1 MNNTPSKIIGIQ
13 FGIMSPEEII
23 KNSVAEVV
31 NRDTYIGIKPVIGG
45 LFDPRMGVLEPNLI
59 CPTDGLNYID
69 CPGYFGHIKLARPVF
84 YIQYL
89 TTISK
94 IMKCV
99 CFKCSKLRISKKKY
113 KHLNKLPSEKRW
125 NEVFSLC
132 SKVKRCGDENECG
145 CGCKQPTKI
154 RKDGFSTLYADWI
167 EKGDTENKISIKLT
181 PELILKIFKRIS
193 DDDVNFMGFSSVWS
207 RPDWMVCQVF
217 AIPPPCIRPSVK
229 HDSQQRSEDD
239 LSHIIIN
246 IIKTNQT
253 LKDKIETNASPN
265 IIEGQTS
272 LLQYY
277 IAAMVDNK
285 ISGASPLTQRSGRA
299 LKSITERHKGK
310 PGRVRGN
317 LMGKRVDYSARSV
330 ITPDP
335 ILSITELGVPM
346 KIAKNLTKPI
356 VVNSVNKN
364 YLTHLVQNGPDVYP
378 GAKSLKRKNGDEISL
393 RFVDRES
400 IVLEN
405 DDVVNRHLVDGDY
418 VLFNRQPSLHKM
430 SMMGHIV
437 RVMNKGDT
445 FRMNVAD
452 TKPYNADFDGDE
464 MNMHVPQ
471 DAEAELEL
479 KYLAAIPNQIISPA
493 NNKSIIGIFQDSLI
507 GSYQFTRENINF
519 TPKQAMNMLIY
530 KKNINSEIFNKE
542 KNKDVISSFDVLS
555 QIFPNMT
562 IKFPTK
568 LFKSDKEN
576 FDESNKVIEIRNGKM
591 LRGQIEKGVLG
602 GKGNGLIQR
611 IFNDFS
617 PNASSQFIDDLQNII
632 TEYMKNSCFSVGI
645 SDLIADEN
653 TNNEIKEKIVE
664 KKKEV
669 SNIIDQVHLNI
680 FENKTGKSNKEEF
693 ETKVNNIL
701 NQASKEAGNIGID
714 SLDKSNRFISLVTSG
729 SKGNALNISQMISCL
744 GQQNVD
750 NQRIPYSF
758 KNRTLPHFQQFD
770 DTPKARGFV
779 ENSFIKGL
787 EPTEVFFHAM
797 GGRVGLIDTAVK
809 TSQTGYIQRR
819 LIKGLEDIQV
829 KYDMTVRNHKNKI
842 IQFQY
847 GGNNI
852 DTAKTENI
860 KFPLMNMSI
869 DDIYEYYS
877 ISNTGN
883 NILEFIYDKDT
894 IRQYNSESQELK
906 TKLTEMIN
914 IMIDY
919 RNVLIKDVYKMDKND
934 EVYHSINFKYIIDN
948 VKEQFKHNER
958 SLTNITPLDFYKLI
972 NECYEEL
979 VSYSYCPPSSMFN
992 ALYYFYMNPIV
1003 LLHKYKFNDLSL
1015 KVLLEQ
1021 IKLKYKQ
1028 SIIQPGE
1035 MVGLIAAQSIGE
1047 PTTQMTLNTFHF
1059 AGISSKSNVTRGVPR
1074 IEELLSLT
1082 DKLKNP
1088 SLTIYM
1094 HPEDETENKKAFNL
1108 ITKLEHT
1115 KLENLVNKLEIYYDP
1130 SDSDTLIDE
1139 DSEFIQEY
1147 NLFNTMVRECAGNVP
1162 GSDEKQQK
1170 TKWIIRMEMNKTQML
1185 DMNITMEEIH
1195 FALKTIYKNNIFCIY
1210 SDMNADNLIFRI
1222 RLNVNSLK
1230 KNKGEFIDQQ
1240 DEIYVLKSFKEE
1252 LLHDIVIRGVKNIK
1266 KVNLRKI
1273 SQNLTYNYDTQNY
1286 ERQEINVLDTIGTNL
1301 LDILS
1306 NTLIDSTRTYSN
1318 NIIEMKEVL
1327 GIEAARQCLF
1337 QEIIDVMEFDDTY
1350 INHHHIELLCD
1361 RMTCNDHLV
1370 SINRH
1375 GINNDNIG
1383 PIAKASFEETS
1394 EMFAKAAKHGELDE
1408 LTGISSNIM
1417 CGQIGNYGTS
1427 AFNVYLNINEYYHQ
1441 DNLDYDSEEDEGE
1454 DLISKIQNELSGE
1467 ASDNFCSINNI
1478 EMDTNFDKLNYN
1490 STGVVDTE
1498 YNIDI

>member
-1 MNNTPSKIIGIQ
+1 MMNENASRIIGIQ

-89 TTISK
+89 TTVSK
-94 IMKCV
+94 IMKCI
-99 CFKCSKLRISKKKY
+99 CFKCSKLRISKQKY
-113 KHLNKLPSEKRW
+113 KYLLNLPAEKRW
-125 NEVFSLC
+125 NEVFHLC
-132 SKVKRCGDENECG
+132 SKVKRCGDCNEDG

-154 RKDGFSTLYADWI
+154 RKDGFSTLYAEW
-167 EKGDTENKISIKLT
+167 ENKDDEENKMVVKLT
-181 PELILKIFKRIS
+181 PELILRLFKRIS
-193 DDDVNFMGFSSVWS
+193 DDDVHFMGFSPVWS
-207 RPDWMVCQVF
+207 RPDWMICQVF

-253 LKDKIETNASPN
+253 LKEKLTQNASPN
-265 IIEGQTS
+265 IIDGQTS

-277 IAAMVDNK
+277 IATMVDNK

-335 ILSITELGVPM
+335 ILSIRELGVPL
-346 KIAKNLTKPI
+346 KIAKNLTKP
-356 VVNSVNKN
+356 VKVNKTN
-364 YLTHLVQNGPDVYP
+364 KSYLTYLVQNGPDVHP
-378 GAKSLKRKNGDEISL
+378 GAKSVERKNGDEISL

-400 IVLEN
+400 LVLQEGDIVH
-405 DDVVNRHLVDGDY
+405 RHLMNGDY

-430 SMMGHIV
+430 SMMGHVV
-437 RVMNKGDT
+437 RVMQKGDT

-471 DAEAELEL
+471 DDEAELEL

-493 NNKSIIGIFQDSLI
+493 NNKSIIGIFQDSLV
-507 GSYQFTRENINF
+507 GSFQFTRENIKF
-519 TPKQAMNMLIY
+519 TPKEAMNLLIY
-530 KKNINSEIFNKE
+530 KKNIDPNTFNSEM
-542 KNKDVISSFDVLS
+542 ISNFDVLS

-562 IKFPTK
+562 LKFATK
-568 LFKSDKEN
+568 YFKSDK
-576 FDESNKVIEIRNGKM
+576 DDYKTSNKVFEVKNGKFI
-591 LRGQIEKGVLG
+591 RGQIEKGVLG
-602 GKGNGLIQR
+602 GAGNGLLQR
-611 IFNDFS
+611 IYNDFS
-617 PNASSQFIDDLQNII
+617 PDASSQFIDDLQNII

-645 SDLIADEN
+645 SDLIANEE
-653 TNNEIKEKIVE
+653 TNDQIKNKIDE

-669 SNIIDQVHLNI
+669 ANIIDMVHLNI
-680 FENKTGKSNKEEF
+680 FENKTGKSNKQEF
-693 ETKVNNIL
+693 ESKVNNIL
-701 NQASKEAGNIGID
+701 NQATNEAGKIGQE
-714 SLDKSNRFISLVTSG
+714 SLDQNNRFVTLVTSG
-729 SKGNALNISQMISCL
+729 SKGSHLNISQMISCL

-750 NQRIPYSF
+750 NQRIPYSL
-758 KNRTLPHFQQFD
+758 KNRTLPHFHQFD

-787 EPTEVFFHAM
+787 EPVEVFFHAM

-819 LIKGLEDIQV
+819 LIKGMEDIQV

-842 IQFQY
+842 IQYNY

-852 DTAKTENI
+852 DTAKTESI
-860 KFPLMNMSI
+860 KFELMESSC
-869 DDIYEYYS
+869 DEIYDMYS
-877 ISNTGN
+877 VANSENSV
-883 NILEFIYDKDT
+883 LEFIYDKT
-894 IRQYNSESQELK
+894 TMAKYSKELPAIK
-906 TKLTEMIN
+906 QRLMKVIEEMIS
-914 IMIDY
+914 Y
-919 RNVLIKDVYKMDKND
+919 RNILIQDVYKLEMNNS
-934 EVYHSINFKYIIDN
+934 VYHSVNFRFIINNI
-948 VKEQFKHNER
+948 KEQMKLNER
-958 SLTNITPLDFYKLI
+958 SLSNITPIEFYTLI
-972 NECYEEL
+972 DECYDEL
-979 VSYSYCPPSSMFN
+979 KTYSYCPPSEMFYV
-992 ALYYFYMNPIV
+992 LYYYYLNPISLIHRHKFHKDAV
-1003 LLHKYKFNDLSL
+1003 KLLLQ
-1015 KVLLEQ
+1015 Q

-1028 SIIQPGE
+1028 SLVQPGE

-1047 PTTQMTLNTFHF
+1047 PTTQMTLNTFHH

-1088 SLTIYM
+1088 SLTIFM
-1094 HPEDETENKKAFNL
+1094 KPEDETKNEKAFEL
-1108 ITKLEHT
+1108 ITQLEHT
-1115 KLENLVNKLEIYYDP
+1115 KLENLVTKLEIYYDP
-1130 SDSDTLIDE
+1130 SDSVTLIDE

-1147 NLFNTMVRECAGNVP
+1147 NMFNTMIRESNGGEAGA
-1162 GSDEKQQK
+1162 DEAQEK

-1195 FALKTIYKNNIFCIY
+1195 FALKTIYKNNVFCVY
-1210 SDMNADNLIFRI
+1210 SDMNAENLIFRI
-1222 RLNVNSLK
+1222 RLNKVLNK
-1230 KNKGEFIDQQ
+1230 KAKSNYIDPQ
-1240 DEIYVLKSFKEE
+1240 DEIYMLKSFKEE
-1252 LLHDIVIRGVKNIK
+1252 LLHNIVIRGVKDIK

-1273 SQNLTYNYDTQNY
+1273 NQNLNYNYETQNF
-1286 ERQEINVLDTIGTNL
+1286 EKHEINVLDTIGTNL

-1306 NTLIDSTRTYSN
+1306 ISSIDPTRTYSN
-1318 NIIEMKEVL
+1318 NIMEMKDIL

-1361 RMTCNDHLV
+1361 RMTCNNNFV

-1394 EMFAKAAKHGELDE
+1394 EMFSKAAKHGELDE

-1427 AFNVYLNINEYYHQ
+1427 AFNVYLNMNEFYQQQ
-1441 DNLDYDSEEDEGE
+1441 DENEEYEE
-1454 DLISKIQNELSGE
+1454 NQANDLLSKIQTELNGDFE
-1467 ASDNFCSINNI
+1467 KDICNIANIQMENNFENLQYQSIGHI
-1478 EMDTNFDKLNYN
+1478 EDDGYDL
-1490 STGVVDTE
+1490 
-1498 YNIDI
+1498 DI

>member
-1 MNNTPSKIIGIQ
+1 MNTKSSKIIGIQ

-23 KNSVAEVV
+23 KNSVAEIV

-84 YIQYL
+84 YIQYI

-94 IMKCV
+94 IMKCI
-99 CFKCSKLRISKKKY
+99 CFKCSKLRISKKKH
-113 KHLNKLPSEKRW
+113 KHLLDLPSEKRW
-125 NEVFSLC
+125 GEVFNLC
-132 SKVKRCGDENECG
+132 SKVKRCGDENENG

-154 RKDGFSTLYADWI
+154 RKEGFATLYAEWSNKND
-167 EKGDTENKISIKLT
+167 EENKLVIKLT
-181 PELILKIFKRIS
+181 PELILKQFKRIS

-207 RPDWMVCQVF
+207 RPDWMISQVF

-253 LKDKIETNASPN
+253 LKDKIEQNASSN
-265 IIEGQTS
+265 IIDGQTS

-299 LKSITERHKGK
+299 LKSLTERHKGK

-335 ILSITELGVPM
+335 ILSITELGVPL

-356 VVNSVNKN
+356 KVNKTN
-364 YLTHLVQNGPDVYP
+364 KSYLTYLLQNGPDKYP
-378 GAKSLKRKNGDEISL
+378 GAKTLIKKNGDEISL

-400 IVLEN
+400 IILQEG
-405 DDVVNRHLVDGDY
+405 DTLNRHLLDGDY

-437 RVMNKGDT
+437 RVMKKGDT

-471 DAEAELEL
+471 DEEGEIEL
-479 KYLAAIPNQIISPA
+479 KYLASIPNQIISPT
-493 NNKSIIGIFQDSLI
+493 NNKTIIGIFQDSLI
-507 GSYQFTRENINF
+507 GSYQFTRENNNF
-519 TPKQAMNMLIY
+519 TPKDAMNLLIY
-530 KKNINSEIFNKE
+530 KKNLKPELFNK
-542 KNKDVISSFDVLS
+542 DSISSFDILS
-555 QIFPNMT
+555 SIFPNIT

-568 LFKSDKEN
+568 LFDGEKDDFEK
-576 FDESNKVIEIRNGKM
+576 SNKVVEIKNGKL
-591 LRGQIEKGVLG
+591 LRGQFEKNVLG
-602 GKGNGLIQR
+602 GTGYGLIQR

-617 PNASSQFIDDLQNII
+617 PQASSQFIDDLQNII

-645 SDLIADEN
+645 SDLIANEE
-653 TNNEIKEKIVE
+653 TNQRITDKINE
-664 KKKEV
+664 KKKET

-693 ETKVNNIL
+693 ETKMNNIL

-729 SKGNALNISQMISCL
+729 SKGNSLNISQMISCL

-758 KNRTLPHFQQFD
+758 KNRTLPHFHQFD
-770 DTPKARGFV
+770 DTPSARGFV

-819 LIKGLEDIQV
+819 LIKGMEDIQV

-852 DTAKTENI
+852 DTSKTENI
-860 KFPLMNMSI
+860 KFKLLNMTI
-869 DDIYEYYS
+869 NDIYEYYS
-877 ISNTGN
+877 VANTN
-883 NILEFIYDKDT
+883 NSILEFIYEKDT
-894 IRQYNSESQELK
+894 IKKYNNELNETQTILSDKVNTMIESRD
-906 TKLTEMIN
+906 I
-914 IMIDY
+914 I
-919 RNVLIKDVYKMDKND
+919 IKDVYKNEKND
-934 EVYHSINFKYIIDN
+934 VVYHSINMNYLIDN
-948 VKEQFKHNER
+948 TKEQFKLNER
-958 SLTNITPLDFYKLI
+958 SLSDITPLDFYKI
-972 NECYEEL
+972 IDEHFTEL
-979 VSYSYCPPSSMFN
+979 ESFSYCPPSMLFKV
-992 ALYYFYMNPIV
+992 LYYFYLNPIV
-1003 LLHKYKFNDLSL
+1003 LIHKYKFNKTSL
-1015 KVLLEQ
+1015 DFLLEQ

-1028 SIIQPGE
+1028 SIVQPGE

-1074 IEELLSLT
+1074 IEELLNLT

-1088 SLTIYM
+1088 SLTIFIK
-1094 HPEDETENKKAFNL
+1094 PEDETENKVAFDL

-1115 KLENLVNKLEIYYDP
+1115 KLENLIKKLEIYYDP
-1130 SDSDTLIDE
+1130 NDTETLIEE

-1147 NLFNTMVRECAGNVP
+1147 NMFNNMIKECNQDEP
-1162 GSDEKQQK
+1162 GIDEKQDK
-1170 TKWIIRMEMNKTQML
+1170 TKWIIRMEMNKVQML

-1222 RLNVNSLK
+1222 RLNKILNK
-1230 KNKGEFIDQQ
+1230 KNKNNFIDQQ
-1240 DEIYVLKSFKEE
+1240 DEIYMLKSFKEE
-1252 LLHDIVIRGVKNIK
+1252 LLHKIVIRGVKDIK

-1273 SQNLTYNYDTQNY
+1273 NQYMNYNHETQNY
-1286 ERQEINVLDTIGTNL
+1286 EKQEINVLDTIGTNL
-1301 LDILS
+1301 IEILS
-1306 NTLIDSTRTYSN
+1306 NTNIDPIRTYSN
-1318 NIIEMKEVL
+1318 NIIEMKQVL

-1350 INHHHIELLCD
+1350 INNHHIELLCD
-1361 RMTCNDHLV
+1361 RISCNHKLV

-1417 CGQIGNYGTS
+1417 CGQMGNYGTS
-1427 AFNVYLNINEYYHQ
+1427 AFNVYLNMNEYYHQ
-1441 DNLDYDSEEDEGE
+1441 DDDNDDDSSDEDEN
-1454 DLISKIQNELSGE
+1454 DDDRLMKIQSEINNDISE
-1467 ASDNFCSINNI
+1467 DFCSMENI
-1478 EMDTNFDKLNYN
+1478 QMDNNFDKLQYN
-1490 STGVVDTE
+1490 STGNVEDD
-1498 YNIDI
+1498 YDLDI